1 MVTEPRAEGQA
12 GLAPL
17 AERLRAAKG
26 LAVKPAEPLSR
37 YTTFKIGGP
46 AELLVEVESERALA
60 LLLAAV
66 RAEGAPFHLLGL
78 GSNVLFPD
86 AGMAGVVARLGKGFK
101 RVSFGRASVTAG
113 AALALPTLAR
123 QSARRGLSGLEPLC
137 GFPSTV
143 GGAVWMNAGCYGTEI
158 KDVLLSAWL
167 VERDGTRRRIGV
179 PELGAG
185 YRSTALQG
193 TDAIVTRASFRL
205 EPADAAAC
213 TARIEELNAKRW
225 ASLPYGVGN
234 AGSIFKNPPGD
245 FAGRLIEAC
254 GLKGRERGRAAIS
267 PKHAN
272 VIVNLGGATAEDVLC
287 LMLEARRA
295 VAARF
300 GTTLKPE
307 VILPG
312 ELGERWRA
320 EE

>member
-1 MVTEPRAEGQA
+1 MVAEARLDRQA
-12 GLAPL
+12 AVSALLG
-17 AERLRAAKG
+17 RLRKVRG
-26 LAVKPAEPLSR
+26 LVLKPAEPLAR
-37 YTTFKIGGP
+37 HTTFKIGGP
-46 AELLVEVESERALA
+46 AELLAEVGTERALA
-60 LLLAAV
+60 SLLAAV
-66 RAEGAPFHLLGL
+66 GEEGVPFHLLGL
-78 GSNVLFPD
+78 GSNLLVPD
-86 AGMAGVVARLGKGFK
+86 AGLPGAVARLGKGFK
-101 RVSFGRASVTAG
+101 RVRFGSASVTAG
-113 AALALPTLAR
+113 GALALPTLAR
-123 QSARRGLSGLEPLC
+123 QTARRGLSGLEPLC

-167 VERDGTRRRIGV
+167 VDRDGTRRRIGV
-179 PELGAG
+179 GELGAG

-193 TDAIVTRASFRL
+193 TGAIVTRASFRL
-205 EPADAAAC
+205 RPADAMAC

-254 GLKGRERGRAAIS
+254 GLKGRERGGAAIS

-272 VIVNLGGATAEDVLC
+272 VIVNLGGATAEDVLG

-295 VAARF
+295 VRERF
-300 GTTLKPE
+300 GVELTPE
-307 VILPG
+307 VILAG

-320 EE
+320 GE